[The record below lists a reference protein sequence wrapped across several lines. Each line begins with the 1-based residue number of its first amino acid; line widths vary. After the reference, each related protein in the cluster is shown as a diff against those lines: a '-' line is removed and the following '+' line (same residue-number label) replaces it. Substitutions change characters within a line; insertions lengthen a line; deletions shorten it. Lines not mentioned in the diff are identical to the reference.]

1 MATLKHLG
9 SKNADYGAA
18 EQYLLFEHDEFTMK
32 PVLDETGRL
41 IPREDYRLSTLNCGG
56 EDFAVACMRANLR
69 YGKNQRRED
78 VKSHHY
84 IISFDPRDGP
94 DNGLTVDRAQALG
107 EQFCKEHFPGHQALV
122 CTHPDGHNHSGNIH
136 VHIVINSLRIE
147 EVPFLPYMDRPADTK
162 AGCKHRC
169 TDAAMRYFKSEVM
182 EMCHREGLY
191 QIDLLN
197 GSKNRVTD
205 REYWAQK
212 KGQAALD
219 KQNAPM
225 IAGGITPRQTKFE
238 TNKEKLRQTIRAALS
253 AATSFEDFSSLLLRE
268 GVTVKESRGRLSYL
282 TPDRTKPITAR
293 KLGDDFDRAAVLA
306 VLEQN
311 AARATEK
318 AAAIPE
324 YPRHG
329 KTGIQPTK
337 APQTAPKQ
345 DGVQRLVDIE
355 KKLAEGK
362 GRGYERWATM
372 HNLKQMAATLN
383 VYQEYGF
390 TSPEQLQSRNERMFL
405 VTFLIM
411 NTADNPRQLDN
422 NVFQAS
428 SIAQKYNCQLTRL
441 DFQQEEG
448 LMSCLP
454 LGVNQV
460 EIQRGLTTSS
470 TAIFVPFTT
479 QELFQ
484 NGREALY
491 YGINALSS
499 NLIMV
504 DRKLLKNPNGLI
516 LGTPGSGKSFSAK
529 REIANCFLLT
539 TDDIIICDPE
549 AEYAPLVERL
559 HGQVIKISP
568 TSTNYINPM
577 DLNLD
582 YSDDESPLSLKSD
595 FILSLCELIVGGKDG
610 LQPVQKTIID
620 RCVRL
625 VYQDYL
631 NDPRPENMP
640 ILEDLYNLLRGQ
652 DEKEAQY
659 IATALEIYVTGSL
672 NVFNHRSNVNVHN
685 RIVCYDIKE
694 LGKQLKKIGM
704 LVVQDQVWNRV
715 TINRA
720 AHKSTRYYI
729 DEMHLLLKEEQTAA
743 YTVEIWKRFRKWG
756 GIPTG
761 KWICSGKR
769 LRNKFCRPGRNRRVG
784 QEYERGRNR
793 EGGSALIRVEG
804 WSQKAGHTQR
814 IETEPP

>member
-1 MATLKHLG
+1 MATLKHIN

-107 EQFCKEHFPGHQALV
+107 EKFCAEHFPGHQALV

-169 TDAAMRYFKSEVM
+169 TDAALRYFKSEVM

-225 IAGGITPRQTKFE
+225 IADGITPRQTKFE

-268 GVTVKESRGRLSYL
+268 GVAVKESRGRLSYL

-293 KLGDDFDRAAVLA
+293 KLGDDFDRAAVFA

-311 AARATEK
+311 AARAAEK
-318 AAAIPE
+318 PAAIPE

-337 APQTAPKQ
+337 VPQTAPKQ

-355 KKLAEGK
+355 QKMAEGK
-362 GRGYERWATM
+362 GRGYERWAT
-372 HNLKQMAATLN
+372 
-383 VYQEYGF
+383 
-390 TSPEQLQSRNERMFL
+390 
-405 VTFLIM
+405 
-411 NTADNPRQLDN
+411 
-422 NVFQAS
+422 
-428 SIAQKYNCQLTRL
+428 IAMR
-441 DFQQEEG
+441 FF
-448 LMSCLP
+448 P
-454 LGVNQV
+454 
-460 EIQRGLTTSS
+460 
-470 TAIFVPFTT
+470 
-479 QELFQ
+479 
-484 NGREALY
+484 
-491 YGINALSS
+491 
-499 NLIMV
+499 
-504 DRKLLKNPNGLI
+504 
-516 LGTPGSGKSFSAK
+516 
-529 REIANCFLLT
+529 
-539 TDDIIICDPE
+539 
-549 AEYAPLVERL
+549 
-559 HGQVIKISP
+559 
-568 TSTNYINPM
+568 
-577 DLNLD
+577 
-582 YSDDESPLSLKSD
+582 
-595 FILSLCELIVGGKDG
+595 
-610 LQPVQKTIID
+610 
-620 RCVRL
+620 
-625 VYQDYL
+625 
-631 NDPRPENMP
+631 MP
-640 ILEDLYNLLRGQ
+640 ILTDCKSIFVDYFRCKPTTHVLSP
-652 DEKEAQY
+652 
-659 IATALEIYVTGSL
+659 ALS
-672 NVFNHRSNVNVHN
+672 
-685 RIVCYDIKE
+685 
-694 LGKQLKKIGM
+694 
-704 LVVQDQVWNRV
+704 
-715 TINRA
+715 
-720 AHKSTRYYI
+720 KS
-729 DEMHLLLKEEQTAA
+729 LLKVSIAHR
-743 YTVEIWKRFRKWG
+743 YKLF
-756 GIPTG
+756 
-761 KWICSGKR
+761 
-769 LRNKFCRPGRNRRVG
+769 
-784 QEYERGRNR
+784 Y
-793 EGGSALIRVEG
+793 
-804 WSQKAGHTQR
+804 
-814 IETEPP
+814 